1 MKKVLFISAAVLA
14 LLASS
19 CKKEAKVE
27 TPAEATVETV
37 ETVEN
42 VAEQAATVVE
52 SAASQEINA
61 ALAAIKAAAES
72 ATKEDVASL
81 VAKLT
86 EIKAQFESKASE
98 MSEDEQSAIKTVF
111 NEIADLVKSKN
122 N

>member
-1 MKKVLFISAAVLA
+1 MKKILLVGAAVLA
-14 LLASS
+14 LFATS
-19 CKKEAKVE
+19 CKKSAEKAQESATQV
-27 TPAEATVETV
+27 EATVE
-37 ETVEN
+37 EA
-42 VAEQAATVVE
+42 AEQVAAVVE

-61 ALAAIKAAAES
+61 ALAAIKATAEN

-86 EIKAQFESKASE
+86 EVKALFESKAAE
-98 MSEDEQSAIKTVF
+98 MSEDEQSAIKAAF

>member
-27 TPAEATVETV
+27 APVEAP
-37 ETVEN
+37 VEN
-42 VAEQAATVVE
+42 VVEEVAAKVE
-52 SAASQEINA
+52 SAASQEIKT
-61 ALAAIKAAAES
+61 ALEAIKVAAEA

-86 EIKAQFESKASE
+86 EVKAQFESKAAE
-98 MSEDEQSAIKTVF
+98 MSEDEQAAIKAAF

>member
-1 MKKVLFISAAVLA
+1 MKKVLFIGAAVLA

-27 TPAEATVETV
+27 TPAEAAV

-42 VAEQAATVVE
+42 VAEEAAAVVE

-61 ALAAIKAAAES
+61 ALSAIKVAAEA

-98 MSEDEQSAIKTVF
+98 MSEDEQNAIKAAF

>member
-27 TPAEATVETV
+27 TPAEATV